1 MNVFVNLKTY
11 VEQHWE
17 FVSQLLFIKKTMEGH
32 QYRYIYVGTLFANEN
47 AFGLF
52 SIYDE
57 IMHEL
62 KQ

>member
-1 MNVFVNLKTY
+1 
-11 VEQHWE
+11 
-17 FVSQLLFIKKTMEGH
+17 MEGH
-32 QYRYIYVGTLFANEN
+32 QYYYIYVGTLFANEN